1 MSINGKYIYNL
12 AFKAIDYCGNIEKG
26 VTVYNE
32 YFSPNNIRRL
42 IISPD
47 AVLAEF
53 YVSVPGVGASKMV
66 RLPSRMLS
74 EVENLPDYMPIV
86 QVISTSRICSSIEE
100 IIFLVRSNDG
110 QVTLGAKEYDLS
122 SLVNSFQRKSK
133 DLPETIRQRYVRLR
147 DLVVIS
153 CSFDQF
159 RSIQRGRDDLIGEL
173 ACIRG
178 CADVY
183 MIHSEADWYAR
194 WGTSGAAKAYPLM
207 DGVGGHLYNYFEKDI
222 ERRREAE
229 RKKGIEDYKRERYSE
244 ARMEFEENY
253 EKLYRIVR
261 MSSRFRKMVQKY
273 GLTEGVSLDVPKV
286 DFEALYEVDGLE
298 KYPKTLKFPEGIS
311 LGDAYRE
318 NTKACRIML
327 RNLIVSASNEL
338 LRSLGYL
345 YQNSALTAQ
354 VMLDGRKIRLI
365 VPPEMEETADLLSEK
380 CHCTFSCRSFSV
392 SYQTFCYLSCLFF
405 LNKSAQDFKSEYA
418 TAEFWEGR

>member
-26 VTVYNE
+26 VTAYHE

-53 YVSVPGVGASKMV
+53 YVSVPGVGGSKLV

-74 EVENLPDYMPIV
+74 EVESLPDYIPIV

-110 QVTLGAKEYDLS
+110 QVMLGAKEYDLS

-133 DLPETIRQRYVRLR
+133 DLLETIRQRYVRLR

-173 ACIRG
+173 ECIRG

-207 DGVGGHLYNYFEKDI
+207 DGVGGHLYNYFTRSIEK
-222 ERRREAE
+222 RRKAE
-229 RKKGIEDYKRERYSE
+229 KVKSIEDYKGQRYRE
-244 ARMEFEENY
+244 AKEEVEKVY
-253 EKLYRIVR
+253 EKLYRIAK
-261 MSSRFRKMVQKY
+261 MSAKLRKLVQTH
-273 GLTEGVSLDVPKV
+273 GFT
-286 DFEALYEVDGLE
+286 
-298 KYPKTLKFPEGIS
+298 EGIS
-311 LGDAYRE
+311 IDIPKISFEPLFDVEGLKDYPKVVNVPAGMNLGEICQE
-318 NTKACRIML
+318 NTKACRKML
-327 RNLIVSASNEL
+327 HHAVVSASERL
-338 LRSLGYL
+338 IESLVYL
-345 YQNSALTAQ
+345 SQEYELTAK
-354 VMLDGRKIRLI
+354 VILGGREIRVI
-365 VPPEMEETADLLSEK
+365 VPPDLKPAADRLSEK
-380 CHCTFSCRSFSV
+380 CHCTITGKNILG
-392 SYQTFCYLSCLFF
+392 SYQEFCRLICLFF
-405 LNKSAQDFKSEYA
+405 LNRSATGFKMKYT
-418 TAEFWEGR
+418 TAKFWEGR

>member
-26 VTVYNE
+26 VTAYNE

-53 YVSVPGVGASKMV
+53 YVSVPGIGASKLV

-194 WGTSGAAKAYPLM
+194 WGTSGAAKAYPRM
-207 DGVGGHLYNYFEKDI
+207 DGVGGHLYNYFARSIEK
-222 ERRREAE
+222 RRKAE
-229 RKKGIEDYKRERYSE
+229 KVKSIEDYKNQRYREAKE
-244 ARMEFEENY
+244 EFEKVY
-253 EKLYRIVR
+253 EKLYCIAK
-261 MSSRFRKMVQKY
+261 MSAKLRELAQTY
-273 GLTEGVSLDVPKV
+273 GFT
-286 DFEALYEVDGLE
+286 
-298 KYPKTLKFPEGIS
+298 EGIS
-311 LGDAYRE
+311 IDIPKISFEPLFDVEELKDYPKVVNVPAGMNLGEIYRE
-318 NTKACRIML
+318 NTKVCQKML
-327 RNLIVSASNEL
+327 HYAVVRASERLIE
-338 LRSLGYL
+338 SLVYL
-345 YQNSALTAQ
+345 SQEYELTAK
-354 VMLDGRKIRLI
+354 VILGGREIRVI
-365 VPPEMEETADLLSEK
+365 VPPDLKPAADRLSEK
-380 CHCTFSCRSFSV
+380 CHCTIIGKNILG
-392 SYQTFCYLSCLFF
+392 SYQEFCRLICLFF
-405 LNKSAQDFKSEYA
+405 LNKSATDFKVKYT